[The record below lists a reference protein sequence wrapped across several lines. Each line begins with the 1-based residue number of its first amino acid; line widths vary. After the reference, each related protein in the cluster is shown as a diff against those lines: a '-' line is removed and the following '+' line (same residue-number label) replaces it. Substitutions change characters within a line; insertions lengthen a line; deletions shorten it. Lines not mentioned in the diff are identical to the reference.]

1 MKDYNRQQ
9 AKDRVLL
16 EKALVLLII
25 EVHYLN
31 TLRSVRNFSKKEELW
46 TAEFERHKD
55 SPISVLEFGV
65 FEGDSIEN
73 FAKLNSHKESEF
85 FGFDSFRG
93 IPEDGPVLQYSYSLF
108 GPSFPLTKGIF
119 NLDGIEPI
127 LDDER
132 ISLVKGWFQNTL
144 PKFLSENKF
153 TEKNLVVHFDADI
166 YTATLFVMIELD
178 KLKQPY
184 LAIFDEFAG
193 YEARALYDYC
203 KMMGASVEF
212 FGATWNSE
220 NQPDQISCKIIPK
233 YEYFPSDEKCEII

>member
-31 TLRSVRNFSKKEELW
+31 TLRSVRNFSKKEELR
-46 TAEFERHKD
+46 TALLERHKD

-93 IPEDGPVLQYSYSLF
+93 MPEDGPVLGFSDGNSTW
-108 GPSFPLTKGIF
+108 PLTKGIF

-153 TEKNLVVHFDADI
+153 TGKNLVVHYDADI
-166 YTATLFVMIELD
+166 YTSTLFVMIELD

-184 LAIFDEFAG
+184 LAIFDEFTG

-203 KMMGASVEF
+203 KMMSASVEF
-212 FGATWNSE
+212 FGLTDNKKYPT
-220 NQPDQISCKIIPK
+220 QVSCKIMPSHEYLP
-233 YEYFPSDEKCEII
+233 YEVKNI